1 VNLNEI
7 QTTAEFR
14 DEGQSQPCRKK
25 KENRNSWA
33 DQKGLANF
41 LARKFCGNF
50 WNAEIRQALAKS
62 YKI

>member
-1 VNLNEI
+1 V
-7 QTTAEFR
+7 TR
-14 DEGQSQPCRKK
+14 DKASLVKKKK

>member
-1 VNLNEI
+1 MRYKQRRNSV
-7 QTTAEFR
+7 TR
-14 DEGQSQPCRKK
+14 DKASLVKKKK